1 MSEQLNIQGSSGRC
15 ISSGTARGSDISTT
29 ANLHDKWPNN
39 AGAHVD
45 VSGTHTMRYSILETP
60 PWPETMLLGLQVR
73 PKCQQRVAG
82 YPDTYALHNQP
93 NVCQFLLNNPF
104 HTHHNPPS

>member
-1 MSEQLNIQGSSGRC
+1 MSVRLNIEGPSGRC
-15 ISSGTARGSDISTT
+15 ISSGTAQGVDISTT
-29 ANLHDKWPNN
+29 ANLHDKWPN

-45 VSGTHTMRYSILETP
+45 VSGSHAMRYSILETP

-82 YPDTYALHNQP
+82 YPDTYTLHNPTQP
-93 NVCQFLLNNPF
+93 
-104 HTHHNPPS
+104 T